1 MNALSLYTYAGTG
14 WVFEGGLVVEPAALG
29 GGLYSDARLVTGVIP
44 ARLGQLMS
52 LLVVDGQTSTG
63 QRKLHQENQEQ
74 DYHVLKEAKEPS
86 SVLLRETNLDLD
98 GEKICDMT

>member
-52 LLVVDGQTSTG
+52 LLVVDGQTGTG
-63 QRKLHQENQEQ
+63 
-74 DYHVLKEAKEPS
+74 
-86 SVLLRETNLDLD
+86 
-98 GEKICDMT
+98 